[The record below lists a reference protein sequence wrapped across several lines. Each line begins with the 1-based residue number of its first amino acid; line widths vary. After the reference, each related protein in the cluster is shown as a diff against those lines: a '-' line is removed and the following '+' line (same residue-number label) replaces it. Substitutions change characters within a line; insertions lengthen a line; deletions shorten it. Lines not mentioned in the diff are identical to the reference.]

1 MWGDRV
7 GNDKGWLEEIL
18 QVYIP
23 THRDE
28 AAMNGAPGLLCGQRN
43 RGRRGR

>member
-18 QVYIP
+18 
-23 THRDE
+23 HSHSSHCDE
-28 AAMNGAPGLLCGQRN
+28 WGTRALWLVEEN
-43 RGRRGR
+43 RQ